1 MSQVMRAGR
10 LAWGSFP
17 VGLGTA
23 MVRIALISLCEPQQ
37 DRFVLLEILI
47 LQPQGQGRRRQHP
60 APLEVLFCPCHPFSW
75 RLNPPKRRLV
85 HGPSPTAGRVSGA
98 A

>member
-1 MSQVMRAGR
+1 MSQVVRAGR

-23 MVRIALISLCEPQQ
+23 MIRITLNSLRELQQ

-47 LQPQGQGRRRQHP
+47 PQPPGQGRRRQHP
-60 APLEVLFCPCHPFSW
+60 AHLQVLFCPCHPFSW
-75 RLNPPKRRLV
+75 RLNPPKQRLV
-85 HGPSPTAGRVSGA
+85 HRPSPTAGRVSGA